1 MSFKDRI
8 VFDVANIS
16 ESDNIGAFVRSAS
29 GDLIDSQ
36 TIAASEWLQ
45 VAAALHAGDGTAIT
59 QTGGALDVNITNSLS
74 VSLDGVYDGVS
85 NLNPDNV
92 GMIAHVRAASP
103 GDAQQ
108 TFRSTGGAASA
119 DDVTAADVQGLD
131 VNSFGMVFDGT
142 AWDRLRG
149 TSGAVHINDGGNSI
163 TVDAVDLDIR
173 DLAFA
178 TDSVDVS
185 GSSVSITGTVAV
197 TQSTSP
203 WVIGD
208 GGGSITVDAVD
219 LDIRDLSSATDSV
232 SAVQSGS
239 WTVTADAG
247 AGTFTVSDAALANT
261 AIANAASNTTT
272 TASAIPASALANRKY
287 AFIQNLGNR
296 SIFLG
301 GSGVTTSNGLRLSP
315 GGTLEMR
322 LGAAVSL
329 FRVTDSGTQDT
340 RILELS

>member
-1 MSFKDRI
+1 MISKDRL
-8 VFDVANIS
+8 VFDVANLS
-16 ESDNIGAFVRSAS
+16 ESDNIGAFVRSAT
-29 GDLIDSQ
+29 GEVIDSQ
-36 TIAASEWLQ
+36 TIAATEWLQ
-45 VAAALHAGDGTAIT
+45 VASALHDGSGNALSS
-59 QTGGALDVNITNSLS
+59 TGGALDVNITNGLS
-74 VSLDGVYDGVS
+74 VDLDGVYDGAT

-119 DDVTAADVQGLD
+119 DDVVAADVQGLD
-131 VNSFGMVFDGT
+131 VNAFGMVFDGT
-142 AWDRLRG
+142 TWDRLRG
-149 TSGAVHINDGGNSI
+149 TAGAVHVSDAGGSLTVDATDLDIRDLDFATDSIDVSGSSVSISGDVNVTQGTSPWVVGDGGGSL

-178 TDSVDVS
+178 TDSVTAHQ
-185 GSSVSITGTVAV
+185 G
-197 TQSTSP
+197 
-203 WVIGD
+203 
-208 GGGSITVDAVD
+208 
-219 LDIRDLSSATDSV
+219 
-232 SAVQSGS
+232 GS

-287 AFIQNLGNR
+287 VFIQNLGNR

-301 GSGVTTSNGLRLSP
+301 GASVTTANGLRLSP
-315 GGTLEMR
+315 GSVLEAR
-322 LGAAVSL
+322 IGAAVSVY
-329 FRVTDSGTQDT
+329 RVTDSGTQDT
-340 RILELS
+340 RILELA